1 MTIDREERDSC
12 RPCSTPNGGAARA
25 LRLLD
30 GQLGSCVLPVHVP
43 AARGPRVHGHRAAVP
58 HGPAHGLA
66 GEQRGDV
73 RVAHLVGHRG
83 ARPRGGASLA
93 AARGRTVFSQLDR
106 QTPVS
111 AGEMVLY
118 DTSHPFSIETDSPYD
133 LVVLE
138 CSRLLLGLRGHD
150 PVSRLATPLRGD
162 IAQTLVAPFLTRLAR
177 GLADGT
183 VAEGDTDLGESA
195 VYLLRALC
203 TDGGG
208 CRRPAPPAGRR
219 SARAHQGPHRGAPR
233 RPRSPARRDRRRP
246 LRVHPPSAEAVQG
259 RRRDGDRLD
268 PRAAARGLPA
278 RPARP
283 RARATRRSSR
293 SRRVG
298 GSRTRRTSAGPSA
311 RCTGARRASSGQAVR
326 HRIIPSR
333 SSNARSRA
341 DKTRARSASSVRP

>member
-1 MTIDREERDSC
+1 MPTLFDTDTVAPHERFDFWTDSSDRAFF
-12 RPCSTPNGGAARA
+12 PCTFRRREALGFTGTVQQYLMGPLTVSRVSSAATSVSRTWSDIA
-25 LRLLD
+25 AHDPEAVHLSL
-30 GQLGSCVLPVHVP
+30 QL
-43 AARGPRVHGHRAAVP
+43 
-58 HGPAHGLA
+58 
-66 GEQRGDV
+66 
-73 RVAHLVGHRG
+73 
-83 ARPRGGASLA
+83 
-93 AARGRTVFSQLDR
+93 RGRTVFSQHDR

-118 DTSHPFSIETDSPYD
+118 DTSHPFSIETDAPYD

-203 TDGGG
+203 TDGGELA
-208 CRRPAPPAGRR
+208 RRPPAGDLL
-219 SARAHQGPHRGAPR
+219 ARIKVHIEEHLDQPDL
-233 RPRSPARRDRRRP
+233 RPDAI
-246 LRVHPPSAEAVQG
+246 
-259 RRRDGDRLD
+259 
-268 PRAAARGLPA
+268 AAAHFVSTRHLQKLFKADGLTVTDSIREQSAASVSATCATLRTP
-278 RPARP
+278 
-283 RARATRRSSR
+283 TRRSSR

-298 GSRTRRTSAGPSA
+298 GSRTRRTSAGPFA
-311 RCTGARRASSGQAVR
+311 RCTGARRASSARAVR
-326 HRIIPSR
+326 HRIVPSR
-333 SSNARSRA
+333 TSKARSRA